1 MAQGEVMQGSCDR
14 SDIGWPTEKSKFLVR
29 RIFSQSASTMQS
41 GDTSLTLNF
50 WQHVIKERQESVIL
64 GTLRNY
70 QGSEQDVRVCVC
82 VCTLVE
88 H

>member
-1 MAQGEVMQGSCDR
+1 MLR
-14 SDIGWPTEKSKFLVR
+14 SD
-29 RIFSQSASTMQS
+29 
-41 GDTSLTLNF
+41 DTSLTLNF

-70 QGSEQDVRVCVC
+70 QGSEWGVSVCVC
-82 VCTLVE
+82 VCVCALVE